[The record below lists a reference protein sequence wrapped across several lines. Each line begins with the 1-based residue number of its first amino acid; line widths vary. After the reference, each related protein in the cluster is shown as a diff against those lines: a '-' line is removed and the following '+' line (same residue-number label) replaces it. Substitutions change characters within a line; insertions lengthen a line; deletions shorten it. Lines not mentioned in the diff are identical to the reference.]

1 MHCVWKHVQLPRYIA
16 KIQAVIDGRCQGTMS
31 MKIMLLSPRLLP
43 NRFRSCFWREFNNT
57 TRSIKLVKQTHKR
70 GIKNFVLSPHWVWQV
85 FRWQLHQMANG
96 ESTCWWCGGRILGA
110 MPFAANLAGVRAQ
123 LRANRTKNEKNQA
136 EFASRPRDTK
146 KSLSSPDSPQFFIH
160 KVHFQSHHLT
170 ARSHSLMPNTGG
182 VIGLGVCCIFLE
194 GGRANA
200 AVKPRYF
207 LPHPSY
213 VCRQETKPPKQ
224 CVFQK
229 KRWTL
234 FIFTW
239 KLFKWDEKRAL
250 HIPIYLLL
258 ILLLSLFRTV
268 RSSLVFMFPC
278 TTNISCYKLF

>member
-160 KVHFQSHHLT
+160 KVYF
-170 ARSHSLMPNTGG
+170 HS
-182 VIGLGVCCIFLE
+182 
-194 GGRANA
+194 
-200 AVKPRYF
+200 
-207 LPHPSY
+207 S
-213 VCRQETKPPKQ
+213 
-224 CVFQK
+224 
-229 KRWTL
+229 
-234 FIFTW
+234 
-239 KLFKWDEKRAL
+239 
-250 HIPIYLLL
+250 
-258 ILLLSLFRTV
+258 
-268 RSSLVFMFPC
+268 
-278 TTNISCYKLF
+278 